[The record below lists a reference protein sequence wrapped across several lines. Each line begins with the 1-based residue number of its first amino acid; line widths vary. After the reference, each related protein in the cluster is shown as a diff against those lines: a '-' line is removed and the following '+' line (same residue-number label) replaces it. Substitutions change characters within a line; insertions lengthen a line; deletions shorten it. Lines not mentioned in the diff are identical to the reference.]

1 MTPMLHI
8 PAPAPRRKASQRPFL
23 LTSALGLSLMAGLAT
38 AQITPVPVAEGDD
51 SLFEMRVL
59 TSGLSNPWAM
69 QWGPDGKIWVTER
82 NSAEITAVDPLTGVQ
97 TVLATIE
104 GVYTGAQHEGL
115 LGLVLHPEM
124 GQGTGNDVAFI
135 SYTVNNGKADAPDPS
150 QQLVKLTYDAAA
162 GTLGAPEV
170 VMDGVPAWN
179 DHNAGRLAIGPD
191 GKIYWSLGDQGGN
204 FGRNYMRPS
213 LSQLLPTQ
221 AEVEAGDHTS
231 YTGKVL
237 RLNLDGS
244 IPEDNPELEGV
255 RSHIYSYGHRNPQG
269 LAFGPDGTL
278 YVSEHGPSS
287 DDELNVIVAGGN
299 YGWPNVAGYRDGQ
312 WYEYANWSEGPE
324 GLERAPVAP
333 PEVPRYPET
342 DFPDTMVDPI
352 ATYFT
357 VAADFV
363 AETCGFICNPTIAP
377 GSVLHYSAGEGGIA
391 AWDNALLIPTLK
403 NGVIYVQPLSDDG
416 QSTEG
421 ELTAWLSSQNRLRD
435 VIVSTD
441 GTQVFVA
448 TDAFGSLASKVE
460 GDAPN
465 TNVLHNPG
473 AILVYSYT
481 GESDAAEAPAEEPA
495 VEEAPAEEAPVE
507 EAPAE
512 DAPADAAP
520 ADAAP
525 AEAAP
530 AAGESDQAAA
540 VTEDLETYVAA
551 GQVLYTNQCAMCH
564 GAQGEGGVGVKLAEN
579 ANLAREGY
587 VPQVVIHGFGYMP
600 PFGANLDD
608 VQVAQIATY
617 IGNSFGNAVGLVTAA
632 TANAAR

>member
-1 MTPMLHI
+1 MTYLARPLTRDATS
-8 PAPAPRRKASQRPFL
+8 PSWRKSL
-23 LTSALGLSLMAGLAT
+23 LLSSALGLGVAVGAAS
-38 AQITPVPVAEGDD
+38 AQVTPEPIAAGDD
-51 SLFEMRVL
+51 SLFEMAVL
-59 TSGLSNPWAM
+59 TTGLSNPWAM

-135 SYTVNNGKADAPDPS
+135 SYTVNNGTADAPDPT

-162 GTLGAPEV
+162 GTLGNPEV
-170 VMDGVPAWN
+170 VMDSVPAWN

-221 AEVEAGDHTS
+221 DEVDAGDHTS
-231 YTGKVL
+231 YTGKIL

-244 IPEDNPELEGV
+244 IPEDNPELDGV

-299 YGWPNVAGYRDGQ
+299 YGWPNVAGYRDNQ

-324 GLERAPVAP
+324 GLERAAVPP

-363 AETCGFICNPTIAP
+363 AEPCGFICNPTIAP

-391 AWDNALLIPTLK
+391 AWDNSLLIPTLK

-416 QSTEG
+416 QTAEG
-421 ELTAWLSSQNRLRD
+421 EVTAWLSSQNRLRD
-435 VIVSTD
+435 VIVSAD

-460 GDAPN
+460 GDALN

-473 AILVYSYT
+473 AILVYRYT
-481 GESDAAEAPAEEPA
+481 GESTASQAAPAEDAAAQEAPAT
-495 VEEAPAEEAPVE
+495 

-512 DAPADAAP
+512 DSAAAEAEAPAQ
-520 ADAAP
+520 
-525 AEAAP
+525 E
-530 AAGESDQAAA
+530 QAAVA
-540 VTEDLETYVAA
+540 TEESLEAYLAA
-551 GQVLYTNQCAMCH
+551 GQPLYTNNCVMCH
-564 GAQGEGGVGVKLAEN
+564 GAAGEGGVGVKLAGNEN
-579 ANLAREGY
+579 LGREGY
-587 VPQVVIHGFGYMP
+587 VPQVLIHGFGYMP
-600 PFGANLDD
+600 PFGAALDD
-608 VQVAQIATY
+608 AQVAQISTY
-617 IGNSFGNAVGLVTAA
+617 IMNSFGNDFGLVTAA
-632 TANAAR
+632 EATAAR

>member
-1 MTPMLHI
+1 MPYAVRP
-8 PAPAPRRKASQRPFL
+8 PARA
-23 LTSALGLSLMAGLAT
+23 TSARVWRSSLLMSSAFGLSLAAMAVQ
-38 AQITPVPVAEGDD
+38 AQVTPVPVTAGDD
-51 SLFEMRVL
+51 SLFEMSVL
-59 TSGLSNPWAM
+59 TTGLSNPWAM

-115 LGLVLHPEM
+115 LGLVLHPEI
-124 GQGTGNDVAFI
+124 GQGTGNDLAFI
-135 SYTVNNGKADAPDPS
+135 SYTVNNGTAEEPDPT

-162 GTLGAPEV
+162 GTLGNPEV

-191 GKIYWSLGDQGGN
+191 GKLYWSLGDQGGN

-213 LSQLLPTQ
+213 RSQELPTQ
-221 AEVEAGDHTS
+221 EAVDAGDHNS
-231 YTGKVL
+231 YTGKIL

-244 IPEDNPELEGV
+244 IPEDNPEIEGV

-324 GLERAPVAP
+324 GLERAAEPP

-357 VAADFV
+357 VPDDFV
-363 AETCGFICNPTIAP
+363 AEPCGFICNPTIAP
-377 GSVLHYSAGEGGIA
+377 GSVLYYSAGEGGIPE
-391 AWDNALLIPTLK
+391 WDNSLLIPTLK

-416 QSTEG
+416 QRAEG

-435 VIVSTD
+435 VIVSAD

-460 GDAPN
+460 GDALN

-473 AILVYSYT
+473 AILVYRYT
-481 GESDAAEAPAEEPA
+481 GESAAAGAVTEEEPA
-495 VEEAPAEEAPVE
+495 AQAPVDEAPVE
-507 EAPAE
+507 EEVTEAPTEATAE
-512 DAPADAAP
+512 
-520 ADAAP
+520 
-525 AEAAP
+525 
-530 AAGESDQAAA
+530 DQAAVA
-540 VTEDLETYVAA
+540 GEESLEAYLAA
-551 GQVLYTNQCAMCH
+551 GQPLYTNNCVMCH
-564 GAQGEGGVGVKLAEN
+564 GAAGEGGVGVPLAGNE
-579 ANLAREGY
+579 NLAKEGY
-587 VPQVVIHGFGYMP
+587 VPQVLIHGFGYMP

-617 IGNSFGNAVGLVTAA
+617 IRNSFGNDFGLVTAA
-632 TANAAR
+632 EATAAR